1 MDGAA
6 HTGLALRDGDVPAV
20 HFDTGVEVS
29 TAIEVGP
36 IENHR
41 LVGGTVHATRMVY
54 REFVS
59 RGFRALSGLN
69 HGCLACIGVLM
80 VQILLVALYAL
91 VVDSGSCLGLLVLA
105 LGLFVDH
112 LGLLIGERLLLTRV
126 QINYFH
132 GLSGGAR
139 ALLGLDLLWF
149 WVDLAH
155 TLDGGQ

>member
-1 MDGAA
+1 
-6 HTGLALRDGDVPAV
+6 
-20 HFDTGVEVS
+20 
-29 TAIEVGP
+29 
-36 IENHR
+36 
-41 LVGGTVHATRMVY
+41 
-54 REFVS
+54 
-59 RGFRALSGLN
+59 
-69 HGCLACIGVLM
+69 M